1 MSLHELLA
9 EMNVAAPVLDEVKT
23 AEDSANT
30 AIALSVSPPG
40 LVLGGVGGARYIGK
54 ITAVRLTAR
63 RVLERADLAGACGRK
78 WAVSI

>member
-1 MSLHELLA
+1 MSKNARQRGQELARWLQSLSEEEREEGNRKSREQA
-9 EMNVAAPVLDEVKT
+9 EVDHKEFQEAF
-23 AEDSANT
+23 
-30 AIALSVSPPG
+30 
-40 LVLGGVGGARYIGK
+40 R